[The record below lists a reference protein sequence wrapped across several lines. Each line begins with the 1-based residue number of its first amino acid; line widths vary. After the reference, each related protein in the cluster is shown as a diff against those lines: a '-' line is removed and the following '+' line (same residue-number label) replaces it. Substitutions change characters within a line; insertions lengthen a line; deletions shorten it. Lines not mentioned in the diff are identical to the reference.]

1 MSEKKLPEVGEIVIG
16 TVKSVDK
23 FGAYISLDEYENA
36 DAFIH
41 VSEISLRWVRN
52 IRDYLREGQKAVFK
66 VLRSDPTTMQVD
78 LSLRRVS
85 KREKV
90 EKLIWWKKK
99 QKVKRVIK
107 LLAEKTGLNRAEL
120 EKVFLESTRGNE
132 IELYDA
138 FEKLSKDEVIPD
150 FLKNLP
156 ENTLNVLKEIVKQ
169 EIKRKSVVK
178 KGILTLYCRSGNGV
192 VVIRD
197 AIKEAMSLV
206 GKDQSVS
213 VTVIGPPRYLLK
225 VEAEDEET
233 SERLLDRV
241 AEKCMGYVI
250 SKGGKGE
257 FKKS

>member
-1 MSEKKLPEVGEIVIG
+1 MSEKRLPEVGEVVIG
-16 TVKSVDK
+16 TVKRIDK
-23 FGAYISLDEYENA
+23 FGAYVSLDEYDKA

-90 EKLIWWKKK
+90 EKLILWKKK

-120 EKVFLESTRGNE
+120 EKTFLEPIKGNE
-132 IELYDA
+132 VELYDI
-138 FEKLSKDEVIPD
+138 FERLTKDETIPD

-156 ENTLNVLKEIVKQ
+156 ENVLNALKEIVKQ

-178 KGILTLYCRSGNGV
+178 KGILVLYCQSGNGV
-192 VVIRD
+192 VIIRN
-197 AIKEAMSLV
+197 AVKEAMSLA
-206 GKDQSVS
+206 GKDQNVTI
-213 VTVIGPPRYLLK
+213 TVIGPPRYLLK
-225 VEAEDEET
+225 VEAEDSET
-233 SERLLDRV
+233 SEKLLNQA
-241 AEKCMGYVI
+241 AEKCIEYVV

>member
-1 MSEKKLPEVGEIVIG
+1 MSEKRLPEVGEVVIG
-16 TVKSVDK
+16 TVKRIDK
-23 FGAYISLDEYENA
+23 FGAYVSLDEYDKA

-90 EKLIWWKKK
+90 EKLILWKKK

-120 EKVFLESTRGNE
+120 EKTFLEPIKGNE
-132 IELYDA
+132 VELYDI
-138 FEKLSKDEVIPD
+138 FERLTKDETIPD

-156 ENTLNVLKEIVKQ
+156 ENVLNALKEIVKQ

-178 KGILTLYCRSGNGV
+178 KGILVLYCQSGNGV
-192 VVIRD
+192 VIIRN
-197 AIKEAMSLV
+197 AVKEAMSLA
-206 GKDQSVS
+206 GKDQNVTI
-213 VTVIGPPRYLLK
+213 TVIGPPRYLLK
-225 VEAEDEET
+225 VEAEDSET
-233 SERLLDRV
+233 SEKLLNQA
-241 AEKCMGYVI
+241 AERCIEYVV

>member
-1 MSEKKLPEVGEIVIG
+1 MNEKKLPEIGEIVIG
-16 TVKSVDK
+16 TVKRVDK
-23 FGAYISLDEYENA
+23 FGAYITLDEYENA

-85 KREKV
+85 KREKI
-90 EKLIWWKKK
+90 EKLLWWKKK

-120 EKVFLESTRGNE
+120 EKSLLEPVKGNE
-132 IELYDA
+132 IELYDI
-138 FEKLSKDEVIPD
+138 FEKLSKDETIPD
-150 FLKNLP
+150 FLKNLS
-156 ENTLNVLKEIVKQ
+156 EDALKVLKEIVKQ

-178 KGILTLYCRSGNGV
+178 KGILTLYCQSGNGV
-192 VVIRD
+192 VVIRN
-197 AIKEAMSLV
+197 AVKEAMSLAN
-206 GKDQSVS
+206 KDQSVTI
-213 VTVIGPPRYLLK
+213 TVIGPPRYLLK
-225 VEAEDEET
+225 VEAEDDET
-233 SERLLDRV
+233 SEKLLNQA
-241 AEKCMGYVI
+241 AEKCIEYVV

-257 FKKS
+257 FRKS

>member
-1 MSEKKLPEVGEIVIG
+1 MSEKRLPEVGEVVIG
-16 TVKSVDK
+16 TVKRIDK
-23 FGAYISLDEYENA
+23 FGAYVSLDEYDKA

-90 EKLIWWKKK
+90 EKLILWKKK

-120 EKVFLESTRGNE
+120 EKTFLEPIKGNE
-132 IELYDA
+132 VELYDI
-138 FEKLSKDEVIPD
+138 FERLTKDETIPD

-156 ENTLNVLKEIVKQ
+156 ENVLNALKEIVKQ
-169 EIKRKSVVK
+169 EIKRKSVVN
-178 KGILTLYCRSGNGV
+178 KGILVLYCQSGNGV
-192 VVIRD
+192 VIIRN
-197 AIKEAMSLV
+197 AIKEAMSLA
-206 GKDQSVS
+206 GKDQNVTI
-213 VTVIGPPRYLLK
+213 TVIGPPRYLLK
-225 VEAEDEET
+225 VKAEDSET
-233 SERLLDRV
+233 SEKLLNQA
-241 AEKCMGYVI
+241 AERCIEYVV

>member
-1 MSEKKLPEVGEIVIG
+1 MSKKKLPEVGEIVIG
-16 TVKSVDK
+16 TVKRVDK

-90 EKLIWWKKK
+90 EKLLWWKKK
-99 QKVKRVIK
+99 QKVKRVLK
-107 LLAEKTGLNRAEL
+107 LLAEKTGLSKAEL
-120 EKVFLESTRGNE
+120 EKSLLEPVKGDE
-132 IELYDA
+132 FELYDI
-138 FEKLSKDEVIPD
+138 FERLSKDEAIPD

-156 ENTLNVLKEIVKQ
+156 ENVLKNLKEIIRQ
-169 EIKRKSVVK
+169 EIRRKSVVK
-178 KGILTLYCRSGNGV
+178 KGTLTLYCHSGNGV

-197 AIKEAMSLV
+197 AVKGAMSLA
-206 GKDQSVS
+206 GKDQSVA
-213 VTVIGPPRYLLK
+213 VTVVGPPRYLLR
-225 VEAEDEET
+225 VEAEDGET
-233 SERLLDRV
+233 
-241 AEKCMGYVI
+241 AEKLLNQAAGKCIEYVV